1 MRSGP
6 RQDRSAWRWTSR
18 AAVDTLV
25 ASITLLVGVAMMVD
39 SYGIGAGW
47 AEGRLQPGYFPFRL
61 GAIICILSV
70 AIAWHALKR
79 ETRANGAFAERS
91 QARLVLSVL
100 VPTLVYVAVIGWLGI
115 YVASALFIAAF
126 MRLGQKRGW
135 LGTAA
140 VSLGVMAVLFVLF
153 EIVFLVPLPK
163 GPLEA
168 LIGY

>member
-1 MRSGP
+1 MSPGP
-6 RQDRSAWRWTSR
+6 RQDHSVWRWTSR
-18 AAVDTLV
+18 AAVDALV

-47 AEGRLQPGYFPFRL
+47 ADGSLQPGYFPFRL

-79 ETRANGAFAERS
+79 EARANEAFAERR
-91 QARLVLSVL
+91 QVRLVMSVL
-100 VPTLVYVAVIGWLGI
+100 VPTLLYVAVIGWLGI
-115 YVASALFIAAF
+115 YLASALFIGAF

-135 LGTAA
+135 IGTAA
-140 VSLGVMAVLFVLF
+140 VSVGVMLALFILF

-163 GPLEA
+163 GPIEA